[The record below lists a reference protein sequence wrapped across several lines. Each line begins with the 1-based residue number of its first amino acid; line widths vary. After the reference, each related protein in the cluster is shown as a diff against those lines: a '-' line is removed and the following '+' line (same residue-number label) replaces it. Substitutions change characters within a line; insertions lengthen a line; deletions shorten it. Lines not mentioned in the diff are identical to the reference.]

1 MARTVVGMS
10 ELRKGITISTAT
22 MVSALLV
29 AVAMGAGLFQV
40 GRGLALRADSSG
52 LTITGSAHVNVSADR
67 AVWTLTVTE
76 MAPTASAA
84 VAKVN
89 QGVDALSAYFQTGGI
104 DPATLELAGVSTSY
118 NQGFKDGNATGKI
131 LTYQANRDVTV
142 RSGDVA
148 KIQKLSQGLGEVL
161 KTGVNVFSS
170 GPQYYVS
177 TLADLRP
184 QLLAN
189 AMKDAK
195 VRAIAL
201 TSATGTSVGAV
212 RSARQGPVQVT
223 APDSVD
229 VSDGGIYDTRT
240 IDKTVTTT
248 VTVVFAQGK

>member
-1 MARTVVGMS
+1 M
-10 ELRKGITISTAT
+10 I
-22 MVSALLV
+22 SALLI

-40 GRGLALRADSSG
+40 GRGMASRGDTSG

-76 MAPTASAA
+76 TAPTASVVVAR
-84 VAKVN
+84 VAK
-89 QGVDALSAYFQTGGI
+89 GVDALSSYLKQGGF
-104 DPATLELAGVSTSY
+104 DASLLELGGVSTSY
-118 NQGFKDGNATGKI
+118 NLEYINGNSTGKI
-131 LTYQANRDVTV
+131 LSYQASRDVTV
-142 RSGDVA
+142 RSNDVQ
-148 KIQKLSQGLGEVL
+148 KIQKLSQNLGVVL
-161 KTGVNVFSS
+161 ATGVNVFSN

-195 VRAIAL
+195 VRAVAL

-223 APDSVD
+223 AADSVE
-229 VSDGGIYDTRT
+229 VSDGGVYDTRT

-248 VTVVFAQGK
+248 VTVVFAQG

>member
-1 MARTVVGMS
+1 MS
-10 ELRKGITISTAT
+10 ELRKGITISTAA

-29 AVAMGAGLFQV
+29 AVAMGVGLFQV
-40 GRGLALRADSSG
+40 GHGLALRGDSSG

-67 AVWTLTVTE
+67 AMWTLTVTE
-76 MAPTASAA
+76 MAPTASEV
-84 VAKVN
+84 VANVTKGVN
-89 QGVDALSAYFQTGGI
+89 SLTAYLKKGGI
-104 DPATLELAGVSTSY
+104 DSSLIELGGVSTSY
-118 NQGFKDGNATGKI
+118 NLEYNNGNSTGKI
-131 LTYQANRDVTV
+131 LSYQASRDVTV
-142 RSGDVA
+142 RSNDV
-148 KIQKLSQGLGEVL
+148 KRIQTLSQNLGEVL
-161 KTGVNVFSS
+161 ATGVNVFSG

-201 TSATGTSVGAV
+201 TSATGSSVGAV

-223 APDSVD
+223 AADSVE
-229 VSDGGIYDTRT
+229 VSDGGVYDTRT

-248 VTVVFAQGK
+248 VTVVFVQGK

>member
-1 MARTVVGMS
+1 M
-10 ELRKGITISTAT
+10 I
-22 MVSALLV
+22 SALLI

-40 GRGLALRADSSG
+40 GRGMASRGDTSG

-76 MAPTASAA
+76 TAPTASAVVA
-84 VAKVN
+84 RVAK
-89 QGVDALSAYFQTGGI
+89 GVDALSSYLKQGGF
-104 DPATLELAGVSTSY
+104 DASLLELGGVSTSY
-118 NQGFKDGNATGKI
+118 NLEYINGNSTGKI
-131 LTYQANRDVTV
+131 LSYQASRDVTV
-142 RSGDVA
+142 RSNDVQ
-148 KIQKLSQGLGEVL
+148 KIQKLSQNLGVVL
-161 KTGVNVFSS
+161 ATGVNVFSN

-195 VRAIAL
+195 VRAVAL

-223 APDSVD
+223 AADSVE
-229 VSDGGIYDTRT
+229 VSDGGVYDTRT

-248 VTVVFAQGK
+248 VTVVFAQG

>member
-1 MARTVVGMS
+1 MS
-10 ELRKGITISTAT
+10 KLSKGIRISTAT
-22 MVSALLV
+22 VISSLLI

-40 GRGLALRADSSG
+40 GRGLALRADATG

-76 MAPTASAA
+76 MAPTANA
-84 VAKVN
+84 VVTRVS
-89 QGVDALSAYFQTGGI
+89 QGVDALSNYFKQGGI
-104 DPATLELAGVSTSY
+104 DASLIELGGVSTSY
-118 NQGFKDGNATGKI
+118 NLEYINGNSTGKI
-131 LTYQANRDVTV
+131 LSYQASRDVTV
-142 RSGDVA
+142 RSNDVK
-148 KIQKLSQGLGEVL
+148 KIQQLSQNLGVVL
-161 KTGVNVFSS
+161 ATGVNVFSN

-177 TLADLRP
+177 TLSDLRP

-201 TSATGTSVGAV
+201 TKATGTSVGAV

-223 APDSVD
+223 AADSVE
-229 VSDGGIYDTRT
+229 VSDGGVYDTRT

-248 VTVVFAQGK
+248 VTVVFAQG